1 MKDIITLVKMQLKNQ
16 LDFKLTGNKYLLL
29 KKVVFTLLRFI
40 VTLAFAYLLFWA
52 SSFLRIFHNS
62 PYLPTSLMTMLLSL
76 ILVISTVTTTNKVV
90 TSLILAPD
98 NKLLITLPVPA
109 NKIFLSKIIIF
120 YIYELG
126 RNATM
131 TLPLFIAYGMLSP
144 VSPFFYFWV
153 IIAFI
158 FISMI
163 PVVLGMVLSIPALYI
178 KRFFARFPVV
188 KHIVSVLLLGVI
200 IYLLVQLIL
209 VIPPTINIVHYWGPI
224 KNLLTTVTNFFQTYF
239 KPIYYLVVMIV
250 GKYSSNMAYT
260 YLDPL
265 PWIVFLS
272 LLAFIALLLTG
283 AYFIVRS
290 LFLQMISVDVE
301 RAEHFKQGGK
311 VRRMKKPFF
320 AFLEKEILISGRSG
334 QFTYNFLLTYIG
346 VPLFLLLINRV
357 FSSMNL
363 YDDGI
368 AFVQAFNLFL
378 ITLTYFASNSVL
390 ATVYAQEGRAGYV
403 KKTKPINIFSALI
416 AKLIPNMVLSL
427 LSLTATLVVFNIY
440 MQLTFINIFLLALSL
455 FFMQLGSI
463 LISALFDLNKPL
475 NELYATSGD
484 TVFNPNETK
493 ATIFAF
499 ISAIVYALFAFMFLN
514 ETKIPP
520 SVRFNPS
527 FLKLMLIGLA
537 FLTVAVF
544 LFKWMV
550 KAYYFDERSA

>member
-1 MKDIITLVKMQLKNQ
+1 MKDIITLVKMQFKNQ

-455 FFMQLGSI
+455 FFMQIGSI

-499 ISAIVYALFAFMFLN
+499 VSAIVYALFAFMFLN